1 MKILIF
7 YSQISVSTIATYC
20 STIVFCFSLLCLL
33 FLWAKMVSFSFS
45 TLFSQLC
52 LFVSPFLSLWLT
64 LVSLILSVPL
74 LAEACFNEGV
84 SLILWIFFGYF
95 FSTVFLGIFSSPSL
109 FPTPFSSYFLWRDR
123 RDMVVCGSVF
133 MGFRR
138 GLQWWD
144 RRGYGDG
151 FGRGFLCICYLWWS
165 RVSVVVGM
173 GNWWWWWLMWVRGAV
188 VVVGRGQWAWW
199 WLMWV
204 CLVIF

>member
-45 TLFSQLC
+45 TLSFCLPFSQPLTH
-52 LFVSPFLSLWLT
+52 SRLSHSFSAI
-64 LVSLILSVPL
+64 VGQ
-74 LAEACFNEGV
+74 ACFNEGV
-84 SLILWIFFGYF
+84 SLILCISFGYF

-123 RDMVVCGSVF
+123 RYMVVCGSVF

-138 GLQWWD
+138 GLQW
-144 RRGYGDG
+144 
-151 FGRGFLCICYLWWS
+151 
-165 RVSVVVGM
+165 
-173 GNWWWWWLMWVRGAV
+173 
-188 VVVGRGQWAWW
+188 
-199 WLMWV
+199 
-204 CLVIF
+204 